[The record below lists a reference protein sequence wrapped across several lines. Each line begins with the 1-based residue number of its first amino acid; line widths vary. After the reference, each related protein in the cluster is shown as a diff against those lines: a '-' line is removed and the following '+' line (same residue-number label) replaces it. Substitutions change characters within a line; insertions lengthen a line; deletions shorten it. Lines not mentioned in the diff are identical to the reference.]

1 MKSEYEGRSPFPGEG
16 HSPLPSEDNP
26 YLSARAEYGDRYGAA
41 VNEAARW
48 RQISFFLLLL
58 CLAFGAA
65 MIWMAAQNKVVPYVV
80 QVDKQG
86 YSVAIKSAEESSAA
100 DQRVIIAAL
109 ARFFTNFKSVVVD
122 TYAQRAMVNDVYAYL
137 ARGSSA
143 ESIVTHYY
151 RENNPFNAEEG
162 YTTVVEVDSVLAI
175 GGGGKS
181 WQVLWAENRIRRGE
195 IVSSTVWRAIVTV
208 AISPVRDLADVIKN
222 PLGIYITELNM
233 AQDVVND
240 DN

>member
-1 MKSEYEGRSPFPGEG
+1 MKREYEE
-16 HSPLPSEDNP
+16 NP

-48 RQISFFLLLL
+48 RQITFFLLML
-58 CLAFGAA
+58 CLAFGGM
-65 MIWMAAQNKVVPYVV
+65 MIWMASQNKVVPYVV

-86 YSVAIKSAEESSAA
+86 YSVAIKSAEEGSAA
-100 DQRVIIAAL
+100 DMRVVVAAL
-109 ARFFTNFKSVVVD
+109 SRFFTNFKTRVVD
-122 TYAQRAMVNDVYAYL
+122 PYAQRAMVNDVYGYL

-151 RENNPFNAEEG
+151 RENNPFTDADG
-162 YTTVVEVDSVLAI
+162 YTTLVEVKSVLAV
-175 GGGGKS
+175 GGGGTS
-181 WQVLWAENRIRRGE
+181 WQVLWTESKVRRGE
-195 IVSSTVWRAIVTV
+195 ITSSTEWRAIVTI

-233 AQDVVND
+233 AQDVVTEND
-240 DN
+240 G

>member
-1 MKSEYEGRSPFPGEG
+1 MKREYEE
-16 HSPLPSEDNP
+16 NP

-48 RQISFFLLLL
+48 RQIAFFLLML
-58 CLAFGAA
+58 CLAFGGM
-65 MIWMAAQNKVVPYVV
+65 MIWMSTQNKVIPYVV

-86 YSVAIKSAEESSAA
+86 YSVAIKSAEQGSAA
-100 DQRVIIAAL
+100 DMRVVVASL
-109 ARFFTNFKSVVVD
+109 SRFFSNFKTVVVD
-122 TYAQRAMVNDVYAYL
+122 TYAQRAMVNDVYGYL

-151 RENNPFNAEEG
+151 RENNPFSNTDG
-162 YTTVVEVDSVLAI
+162 NTTLVEVKSVLAV
-175 GGGGKS
+175 GGGGTS
-181 WQVLWAENRIRRGE
+181 WQVLWTENKIRRGE
-195 IVSSTVWRAIVTV
+195 VTSSTEWRAIVTI

-233 AQDVVND
+233 AQDVVTD
-240 DN
+240 DD